1 MDEQS
6 AETAAEASEKLADV
20 ADPELDADAAAE
32 EEEGPLGPVGEAGI
46 LLPSD
51 PELEVEPG
59 EELLSPTAFDGGE
72 LDRLAPL
79 DDEEEAS
86 PATDAAFFHLD
97 KDVFADD
104 AVGETSADAEGPVAE
119 RQVAGVDEAFAEF
132 LAPEAS
138 VGGESAN
145 GDDEPLGP
153 TERSGESDAE
163 LLEALL
169 GTGADL
175 GDVAEPEGDDEPAGP
190 LGLELA
196 EEVAEL
202 MRSSRPPS
210 ESPGT
215 TEPPRALRPTGARSE
230 TGDKGAACASA
241 PSGESPETPTSAQ
254 ASHSLPVFLSARP
267 PFEDDLWRLRREH
280 LVGGTVVGLAALDG
294 ALRAFGS
301 ACWRV
306 TPERFER
313 IASSTSSFSHAAGE
327 FVVEAGTL
335 YRLRPPRPPL
345 ACGPAG
351 VLVTALWSRRRTVL
365 VVDLEGGLHR
375 SSDACASWHRV
386 GGPLLGRLGAG
397 EPLFAVTR
405 ETPARLLCSGS
416 GGRDWR
422 EPPSSPAC
430 RARLLGGCSDDLLL
444 SADGARV
451 ALASARAG
459 LALSQDGGARWHELV
474 DTFDATCLAWTEV
487 DGRASLVVGLPGAQ
501 HLGTDLFLFDPDGG
515 RVRRVVDGSRHD
527 DGPAVGVAAEP
538 SAGLLWVATAT
549 ALRAYS
555 PR

>member
-1 MDEQS
+1 MDEQI
-6 AETAAEASEKLADV
+6 AETASEELANV
-20 ADPELDADAAAE
+20 ADLETDADAAAE
-32 EEEGPLGPVGEAGI
+32 EEEGPLGPLGESGI

-59 EELLSPTAFDGGE
+59 EESPSPTAFDGSE

-86 PATDAAFFHLD
+86 PTTDAAFFQLD

-104 AVGETSADAEGPVAE
+104 AVGETGADAEGPVFE

-175 GDVAEPEGDDEPAGP
+175 GEVEEPEGDDEPGGP
-190 LGLELA
+190 VGLELA
-196 EEVAEL
+196 GEVAEL

-210 ESPGT
+210 ESPGA
-215 TEPPRALRPTGARSE
+215 TEPPRALGATSARSE
-230 TGDKGAACASA
+230 TGETGETGEAGDAA
-241 PSGESPETPTSAQ
+241 PPGESPEASTGAQ

-280 LVGGTVVGLAALDG
+280 LVGGTVVGIAALDG
-294 ALRAFGS
+294 ELRAFGS

-306 TPERFER
+306 TQERFER

-327 FVVEAGTL
+327 FLVEAGTL

-345 ACGPAG
+345 VCGPAG
-351 VLVTALWSRRRTVL
+351 VLVGALWARRRTL
-365 VVDLEGGLHR
+365 LIVDREGGLHR
-375 SSDACASWHRV
+375 SSDASASWHRV
-386 GGPLLGRLGAG
+386 NAPLLGRLGAG

-405 ETPARLLCSGS
+405 ETPARLLCSAS

-430 RARLLGGCSDDLLL
+430 RARLLGGCSDDLRL

-459 LALSQDGGARWHELV
+459 LALSQDGGARWQELA
-474 DTFDATCLAWTEV
+474 DTFDATCLAWTEI
-487 DGRASLVVGLPGAQ
+487 DERASLVVGLPGAQ

-515 RVRRVVDGSRHD
+515 HVRRVVDGSRHD
-527 DGPAVGVAAEP
+527 DGPAVAVAAEP

-555 PR
+555 PS